1 MGIKTINPATEEV
14 TYEYEK
20 ASDDSIQG
28 IAARCHAAYSEWRE
42 TNIEERA
49 RLLPRLSSALRKHKS
64 RYAGLI
70 SAEMGK
76 PISEAEG
83 EVEKCAWTAEVYAEN
98 AADWLAPEPGKA
110 DGTDHYVLY
119 EPLGIVLAVMPWN
132 YPFWQVL
139 RAAIPIITAGNS
151 VMLKHAS
158 NVPQS
163 ALACEEVF
171 HEAGYPEHLFKTI
184 FAGHDSV
191 GRLLASPQVQGLTLT
206 GSTEA
211 GKKIGRVAG
220 ENVKKMVLELGGSDP
235 FIILEDAD
243 TDAAALQAVKGRF
256 QNCGQSC
263 IAAKRFI
270 LHESIADRFTEG
282 FAAASEK
289 LRVGDPAL
297 SETEMGP
304 MVSRKAMEEI
314 DGQKQDAL
322 GKGGVL
328 VTGGKRLDRPGWFY
342 PPTLIKKI
350 DETMRVFTEET
361 FGPLG
366 VILTFSDEKEAL
378 RYANITNYGLG
389 GSVWTRDLE
398 RGREIAR
405 RLECGTVFINSIT
418 KSDPRM
424 PLGGVKES
432 GIGRELGKYGLGEF
446 TNRKAVNVYR
456 P

>member
-1 MGIKTINPATEEV
+1 MGVKTVNPATEEV
-14 TYEYEK
+14 TYKYEK

-28 IAARCHAAYSEWRE
+28 IATRCHSAYSEWRE
-42 TNIEERA
+42 KNIEERA
-49 RLLPRLSSALRKHKS
+49 RLLPRLSSVLRKHKS
-64 RYAGLI
+64 KYAGLI
-70 SAEMGK
+70 TAEMGK
-76 PISEAEG
+76 PISEAQR

-98 AADWLAPEPGKA
+98 AADWLAAEPGRA
-110 DGTDHYVLY
+110 DGAEHYVLY

-139 RAAIPIITAGNS
+139 RAAVPIITAGNS

-158 NVPQS
+158 NVPRS
-163 ALACEEVF
+163 ALACEEAF
-171 HEAGYPEHLFKTI
+171 RQAGYPEHLFKTI
-184 FAGHDSV
+184 FASHDSV
-191 GRLLASPQVQGLTLT
+191 DRLLASPQVQGLTLT
-206 GSTEA
+206 GSTA
-211 GKKIGRVAG
+211 VGKKIGRVTG

-235 FIILEDAD
+235 YIVLDDAD
-243 TDAAALQAVKGRF
+243 VDAAASNAVNGRF

-270 LHESIADRFTEG
+270 VHDSIAEKFTEG
-282 FAAASEK
+282 FAAAAEK
-289 LRVGDPAL
+289 LNVGDPAL
-297 SETEMGP
+297 AETEMGP

-322 GKGGVL
+322 DKGGVL
-328 VTGGKRLDRPGWFY
+328 VTGGNRLDRPGWFY
-342 PPTLIKKI
+342 PPTVVKKI

-366 VILTFSDEKEAL
+366 VILTFSDEEEAL

-398 RGREIAR
+398 RGRKIAR
-405 RLECGTVFINSIT
+405 RLQCGTVFINSIT

-432 GIGRELGKYGLGEF
+432 GIGRELGKYGIREF
-446 TNRKAVNVYR
+446 TNWKAVNVYR
-456 P
+456 Q